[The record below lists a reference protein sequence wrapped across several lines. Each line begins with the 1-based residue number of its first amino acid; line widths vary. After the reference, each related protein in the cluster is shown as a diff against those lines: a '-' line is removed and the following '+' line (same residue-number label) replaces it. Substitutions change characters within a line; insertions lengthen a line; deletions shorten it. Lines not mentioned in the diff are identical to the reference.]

1 MLLSAI
7 ATSPITAQQ
16 GPPLR
21 PAVPLEP
28 IGAILDAFR
37 SHSIVAL
44 GEDHGNEQGHAVR
57 LSLIRDSRFAANVND
72 IVVEFGNARYQ
83 DLMDGFVRGGNV
95 SEETLRHVWQ
105 DTTQISGVWDR
116 PIYEDFFRAVRAVN
130 ASLPR
135 ERQLR
140 VLLGD
145 LPVDWD
151 AARRMPPKPGE
162 APAVWSACAQL
173 HGGGHEQGPLRG
185 GSRPT
190 GGARKAAAGTGDLR

>member
-1 MLLSAI
+1 MRDSACRRRVVSVLLSTI
-7 ATSPITAQQ
+7 ATLPITARQ

-21 PAVPLEP
+21 PAVPVEP

-44 GEDHGNEQGHAVR
+44 GEDHGNEQGHAFR
-57 LSLIRDSRFAANVND
+57 LSLIRDPRFAANVND

-83 DLMDGFVRGGNV
+83 DLMDRFVRGDNV
-95 SEETLRHVWQ
+95 SEEALRHVWQ

-116 PIYEDFFRAVRAVN
+116 PIYEAFFRAVCAVN
-130 ASLPR
+130 ASRPR
-135 ERQLR
+135 ESQLR

-151 AARRMPPKPGE
+151 AARRTPPTPGE
-162 APAVWSACAQL
+162 RRLLGSLCRTPWR
-173 HGGGHEQGPLRG
+173 GP
-185 GSRPT
+185 
-190 GGARKAAAGTGDLR
+190 